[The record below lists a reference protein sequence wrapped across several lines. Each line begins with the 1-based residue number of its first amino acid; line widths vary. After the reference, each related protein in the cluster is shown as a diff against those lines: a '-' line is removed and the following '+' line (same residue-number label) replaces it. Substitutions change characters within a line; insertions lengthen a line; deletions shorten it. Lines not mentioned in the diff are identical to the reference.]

1 MKPKIPIENDDDKM
15 YDKIIMSK
23 EFTKEVM
30 EVFTDPFIENSNEDM
45 YNELLEVL
53 QHKWRDRA
61 SGEIVDTLKLMI
73 FSVVSQVM
81 KENAIKSFD
90 DQREDLK

>member
-1 MKPKIPIENDDDKM
+1 MTKEDDKM
-15 YDKIIMSK
+15 YDKIIMSR
-23 EFTKEVM
+23 EFTKEVL
-30 EVFTDPFIENSNEDM
+30 EVFTDPYIENSNEEM
-45 YNELLEVL
+45 YNELLEIL
-53 QHKWRDRA
+53 QTKWINRG

-90 DQREDLK
+90 DHKEDFK

>member
-1 MKPKIPIENDDDKM
+1 MTKEDDKM
-15 YDKIIMSK
+15 YDKIIMSR
-23 EFTKEVM
+23 EFTKEVL
-30 EVFTDPFIENSNEDM
+30 EVFTDPYIENSNEEM
-45 YNELLEVL
+45 YNELLEIL
-53 QHKWRDRA
+53 QTKWRNRG

-90 DQREDLK
+90 DQKEDLK

>member
-1 MKPKIPIENDDDKM
+1 MIEDNEDDKR

-23 EFTKEVM
+23 EFTKEVL

-53 QHKWRDRA
+53 QNKWRHRA

-90 DQREDLK
+90 EQMEDYK